1 MQIERLVQMVFY
13 IVNHGRV
20 TARELSEFFH
30 VSTKTIYRDIN
41 TLSIA
46 GIPVMSAKGS
56 GGGISL
62 MDGYTMDRAMLSAQE
77 RRSIC
82 QGLRILQAAQ
92 FPSAEMALHKISAV
106 FRNALE
112 PQWLDVDFSCWGG
125 DEGEKI
131 KISDLQYAIL
141 NRHVIAFRYFS
152 SELKRS
158 DRTVE
163 PLRLAFKSHAWYI
176 VGYCRRREEIRIFR
190 LSRIKGLQV
199 LPETFA
205 RELPPDYSLTPQCG
219 EAWGAPPMKL
229 RFSPQIAHRLYD
241 EFQESQV
248 RLSDD
253 GCYYVSVPYEMNSW
267 TLHYLLSFGRYV
279 EILEPE
285 AARDAF
291 REYAAGIVRIYEEDT
306 LNKEEAWK
314 TSNMS

>member
-82 QGLRILQAAQ
+82 QGLRILQAAL

-176 VGYCRRREEIRIFR
+176 AGAGRRSAFSACPGSRGSRFCRRP
-190 LSRIKGLQV
+190 
-199 LPETFA
+199 LPGSCLRTTPS
-205 RELPPDYSLTPQCG
+205 PPNA
-219 EAWGAPPMKL
+219 ERRGAL
-229 RFSPQIAHRLYD
+229 RP
-241 EFQESQV
+241 
-248 RLSDD
+248 
-253 GCYYVSVPYEMNSW
+253 
-267 TLHYLLSFGRYV
+267 
-279 EILEPE
+279 
-285 AARDAF
+285 
-291 REYAAGIVRIYEEDT
+291 
-306 LNKEEAWK
+306 
-314 TSNMS
+314 

>member
-152 SELKRS
+152 SALKRS

-163 PLRLAFKSHAWYI
+163 VLIIYI
-176 VGYCRRREEIRIFR
+176 C
-190 LSRIKGLQV
+190 
-199 LPETFA
+199 
-205 RELPPDYSLTPQCG
+205 
-219 EAWGAPPMKL
+219 
-229 RFSPQIAHRLYD
+229 
-241 EFQESQV
+241 
-248 RLSDD
+248 
-253 GCYYVSVPYEMNSW
+253 
-267 TLHYLLSFGRYV
+267 
-279 EILEPE
+279 
-285 AARDAF
+285 
-291 REYAAGIVRIYEEDT
+291 
-306 LNKEEAWK
+306 
-314 TSNMS
+314 

>member
-125 DEGEKI
+125 DTP
-131 KISDLQYAIL
+131 
-141 NRHVIAFRYFS
+141 FS
-152 SELKRS
+152 TGMSSRS
-158 DRTVE
+158 ATS
-163 PLRLAFKSHAWYI
+163 A
-176 VGYCRRREEIRIFR
+176 
-190 LSRIKGLQV
+190 LS
-199 LPETFA
+199 
-205 RELPPDYSLTPQCG
+205 
-219 EAWGAPPMKL
+219 
-229 RFSPQIAHRLYD
+229 
-241 EFQESQV
+241 
-248 RLSDD
+248 
-253 GCYYVSVPYEMNSW
+253 
-267 TLHYLLSFGRYV
+267 
-279 EILEPE
+279 
-285 AARDAF
+285 
-291 REYAAGIVRIYEEDT
+291 
-306 LNKEEAWK
+306 
-314 TSNMS
+314 